1 MDTKPLER
9 FCPWARSELIDA
21 VDARCLKYGLDDAG
35 RAAAPADSD
44 IAAGRVLEPDEK
56 RQRRALYPIIEEM
69 GYEAFC
75 EREAYTWFNRFVAIR
90 FMELNGYLS
99 NHVRMLSA
107 SDGSFDPECLRAI
120 GEINL
125 PELDRDKALDLAAEG
140 NDEELFRLI
149 LLAQCNELAQ
159 ALPNIFGQVK
169 EADALTLPDGLKTPG
184 EHNVLQHL
192 VTDIPEVD
200 ENGEHPWGH
209 IEILGWMYQ
218 FYNAEVKAEFF
229 KSKRKA
235 EAKDIAPATQLF
247 TPEWIVRYMVDNSL
261 GRLWMLNFPD
271 SRLRECA
278 TNPDPDERLMEYYI
292 EPDEEHEDFIR
303 ISGPEETTFCD
314 PACGSGHILVYAFK
328 MLFAMY
334 EERGYRSREIPELI
348 LTKNLSG
355 MEIDERAAQIAEL
368 CLSLCARKHDR
379 RFFTRG
385 VTADITVLKSI
396 VFDEGEL
403 PETSAIVSHRKQDL
417 LDGLAHLSEVGSLL
431 APNKDELGCLLD
443 DKETC
448 AQAAAKLGDAFTAH
462 TAEKLAQALATCER
476 LNRRYDV
483 VVANPPY
490 MGSSSFNPFMTKW
503 MKKRYPNSCK
513 DLCTAFIERGYT
525 LAEERGYSAMVTMQ
539 SWMFLGS
546 FEKMRKQLIDE
557 KHIVTMAHLGPRA
570 FDAIGGE
577 VVSVMANVLFIG
589 RASGKGSYIRLV
601 DIAGSEPK
609 REKLLEA
616 IQNTDCGYFYRAD
629 ATTFHDI
636 PGSPIAFWASEA
648 VHSAFKLAQP
658 LDKTGHPRVGIQTGK
673 NAEFLRLWWEVSNV
687 ASKYD
692 TEDISGCISS
702 KAKWF
707 PYNKGG
713 DFRKWY
719 GNNDFV
725 IDWQDDGKS
734 VIGDAEADGRKVMN
748 LPPQIKFKPSITW
761 SKISSGSISFRYK
774 PAGHLFDVAGTS
786 IFAKEERLA
795 YLQGAVNS
803 STILAIASIL
813 SPTLNFEV
821 GQIATYPILEASPSE
836 TDAVISLVNDLRIK
850 SKTDWDSQ
858 ETSWDFKHNS
868 LIKKE

>member
-9 FCPWARSELIDA
+9 FCPWARAELIEA
-21 VDARCLKYGLDDAG
+21 VKTRCLKYGLDDAG

-75 EREAYTWFNRFVAIR
+75 EHEAYTWFNRFVAIR

-107 SDGSFDPECLRAI
+107 SDGSFDPECLRAV

-125 PELDRDKALDLAAEG
+125 PDLDRDKALDLAAAG
-140 NDEELFRLI
+140 NDEDLFRLI
-149 LLAQCNELAQ
+149 ILAQCNELAQ

-184 EHNVLQHL
+184 EHNVLQHM
-192 VTDIPEVD
+192 VIDIPEVD
-200 ENGEHPWGH
+200 ENGERPWEH

-271 SRLRECA
+271 SRLRERA
-278 TNPDPDERLMEYYI
+278 TDPNSDERLMEYYI

-303 ISGPEETTFCD
+303 ISGPEEITFCD

-355 MEIDERAAQIAEL
+355 IEIDERAAQIAEL
-368 CLSLCARKHDR
+368 CLALCARKHDR

-385 VTADITVLKSI
+385 IEIRIAATHRIDDSIEELPEELAETLSHLNEIGSLVFLSEGNLQLLKSI
-396 VFDEGEL
+396 IESSK
-403 PETSAIVSHRKQDL
+403 TDL
-417 LDGLAHLSEVGSLL
+417 MSKYLQRQLGRNRPFFNALDNQYHI
-431 APNKDELGCLLD
+431 
-443 DKETC
+443 
-448 AQAAAKLGDAFTAH
+448 
-462 TAEKLAQALATCER
+462 
-476 LNRRYDV
+476 

-490 MGSSSFNPFMTKW
+490 MGSSSFNPW
-503 MKKRYPNSCK
+503 MSKRIKKLYPNAKS
-513 DLCTAFIERGYT
+513 DLCTCFIERGYSLT
-525 LAEERGYSAMVTMQ
+525 KERGYTAMVTMQ

-546 FEKMRKQLIDE
+546 FEKMREQLIDE

-577 VVSVMANVLFIG
+577 VVSVTADVLFNG
-589 RASGKGSYIRLV
+589 KASGKGSYIRLV

-609 REKLLEA
+609 RKKLLEA
-616 IQNTDCGYFYRAD
+616 IQNPNCGYFYRAD

-636 PGSPIAFWASEA
+636 PGSPIAYWAEEKTLRCFSTG
-648 VHSAFKLAQP
+648 VPLSRIAQTR
-658 LDKTGHPRVGIQTGK
+658 KGMFTG
-673 NAEFLRLWWEVSNV
+673 NNDFFLKQWHEVSHFQIGSN
-687 ASKYD
+687 
-692 TEDISGCISS
+692 
-702 KAKWF
+702 F
-707 PYNKGG
+707 MPYCKGG
-713 DFRKWY
+713 AYRKWY
-719 GNNDFV
+719 GNQEFV
-725 IDWQDDGKS
+725 IRWHHNGRELLSSPGSGNINISDYFKPCICWSLVTSGDIGFRLLDSQEY
-734 VIGDAEADGRKVMN
+734 VMGDAGPACYPPREKM
-748 LPPQIKFKPSITW
+748 LPLLGLLN
-761 SKISSGSISFRYK
+761 SSSIS
-774 PAGHLFDVAGTS
+774 L
-786 IFAKEERLA
+786 
-795 YLQGAVNS
+795 
-803 STILAIASIL
+803 L
-813 SPTLNFEV
+813 SK
-821 GQIATYPILEASPSE
+821 
-836 TDAVISLVNDLRIK
+836 LVNPTINWTSGVVGSFPIIK
-850 SKTDWDSQ
+850 SFDTGKPTTLARKCVSLSKADWDSQ
-858 ETSWDFKHNS
+858 ETSWDFKRNA
-868 LIKKE
+868 LI

>member
-1 MDTKPLER
+1 MDTKALER
-9 FCPWARSELIDA
+9 FCPWARAELIEA
-21 VDARCLKYGLDDAG
+21 VETRCLRYGLDDAG
-35 RAAAPADSD
+35 RAAAPAYSD
-44 IAAGRVLEPDEK
+44 IAAEQVLSSEEK
-56 RQRRALYPIIEEM
+56 NQRRALYPVIEEM
-69 GYEAFC
+69 GYKAFC
-75 EREAYTWFNRFVAIR
+75 EREAYSWFNRFVAIR

-107 SDGSFDPECLRAI
+107 SDGSFDPECLRAV
-120 GEINL
+120 GEISL
-125 PELDRDKALDLAAEG
+125 PGLERDTVLDLAAEG
-140 NDEELFRLI
+140 NDEGLFRLI
-149 LLAQCNELAQ
+149 LVAQCNELAQ
-159 ALPNIFGQVK
+159 ALPNIFGKVK
-169 EADALTLPDGLKTPG
+169 EADALTLPDALTTPG

-200 ENGEHPWGH
+200 ENGERPWEH

-218 FYNAEVKAEFF
+218 FYNAEAKAEFF

-271 SRLRECA
+271 SRLRERA
-278 TNPDPDERLMEYYI
+278 KEPNPDERLMEYYI

-303 ISGPEETTFCD
+303 IAGPEEITFCD

-368 CLSLCARKHDR
+368 CLALCARKHDR

-396 VFDEGEL
+396 VFDEEEL
-403 PETSAIVSHRKQDL
+403 PETSALVTHRKQDL
-417 LDGLAHLSEVGSLL
+417 LDGLAHLCEVGSLL

-448 AQAAAKLGDAFTAH
+448 AQAAAKLGDAFTAR

-476 LNRRYDV
+476 LNRRYGV

-525 LAEERGYSAMVTMQ
+525 LTEERGYSAMVTMQ

-546 FEKMRKQLIDE
+546 FEKMRKQLIGE

-577 VVSVMANVLFIG
+577 VVSVTADVLFNG
-589 RASGKGSYIRLV
+589 KASDKGSYIRLV
-601 DIAGSEPK
+601 DITGSEPK
-609 REKLLEA
+609 RERLLEA
-616 IQNTDCGYFYRAD
+616 IQNPSCSYFYRAD
-629 ATTFHDI
+629 AATFHDI
-636 PGSPIAFWASEA
+636 PGSPIAYWASKA
-648 VHSAFKLAQP
+648 VHDIFTGYQP
-658 LDKTGHPRVGIQTGK
+658 LSRNAKVFMGTTTGDNERFYRK
-673 NAEFLRLWWEVSNV
+673 WWE
-687 ASKYD
+687 
-692 TEDISGCISS
+692 ISQKDSVRTCENRNESIMLSET
-702 KAKWF
+702 WY
-707 PYNKGG
+707 PCNRGG
-713 DFRKWY
+713 DYRKWY
-719 GNNDFV
+719 GNLLDVCNWLHDGEAVCAFPKSYPRNLDNNFKQGVTWNLITSGKISLRFLPSGCV
-725 IDWQDDGKS
+725 IDQAGPAANISPD
-734 VIGDAEADGRKVMN
+734 EARVLLANLNSSPLQHFIDLMNPSLN
-748 LPPQIKFKPSITW
+748 LPPGTMGLVP
-761 SKISSGSISFRYK
+761 
-774 PAGHLFDVAGTS
+774 VATS
-786 IFAKEERLA
+786 RM
-795 YLQGAVNS
+795 LQGQRDIIESLASNNINRSIDDWNS
-803 STILAIASIL
+803 REI
-813 SPTLNFEV
+813 
-821 GQIATYPILEASPSE
+821 
-836 TDAVISLVNDLRIK
+836 
-850 SKTDWDSQ
+850 
-858 ETSWDFKHNS
+858 SWDFKRS
-868 LIKKE
+868 PLI